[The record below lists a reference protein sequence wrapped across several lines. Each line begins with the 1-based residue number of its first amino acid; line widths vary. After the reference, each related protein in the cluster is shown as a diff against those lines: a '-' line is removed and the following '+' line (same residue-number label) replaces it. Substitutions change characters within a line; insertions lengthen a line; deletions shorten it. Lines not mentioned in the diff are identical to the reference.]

1 MFYKLR
7 FTLMI
12 DLTIGILLTDH
23 VLDDL
28 QIVHGDQNDFYDKIF
43 SEADPNVNLKIYD
56 VTADEYPKEIDEC
69 DGYLITGSK
78 LSVYDNVRWIR
89 DLENFV
95 CLLHSKKKFLLGVCF
110 GHQLIAKALGGEV
123 KKAKVGWVLG
133 LQEYT
138 FHNHFPWLENP
149 NKDIKLIHSHQDQV
163 TNLPEGTTLVASNNS
178 VPNAMYFIDDHIM
191 SIQGHPEFT
200 NEYAYDVV
208 CKRRDILGEELFQSA
223 EQSLLNEQSNYI
235 EVTNWCLDFF
245 RYQFKS
251 Q

>member
-28 QIVHGDQNDFYDKIF
+28 QIEHGDQNDFYNKIF
-43 SEADPNVNLKIYD
+43 SEADPSVNLKIYD

-110 GHQLIAKALGGEV
+110 GHRPRI
-123 KKAKVGWVLG
+123 
-133 LQEYT
+133 
-138 FHNHFPWLENP
+138 
-149 NKDIKLIHSHQDQV
+149 
-163 TNLPEGTTLVASNNS
+163 TT
-178 VPNAMYFIDDHIM
+178 
-191 SIQGHPEFT
+191 
-200 NEYAYDVV
+200 
-208 CKRRDILGEELFQSA
+208 
-223 EQSLLNEQSNYI
+223 
-235 EVTNWCLDFF
+235 DFF
-245 RYQFKS
+245 NIY
-251 Q
+251 